1 MDRNMGWVDEDKFW
15 DAELYSG
22 RLEEAAINR
31 EAEAPT
37 QTFLLSFTIPKA
49 LSTSPS
55 QQSWPDGET
64 VATQRSQRALDGV
77 NAQDSPFTPAKVG
90 DSWFPGYCGPGLDT

>member
-1 MDRNMGWVDEDKFW
+1 MNEDTFW

-37 QTFLLSFTIPKA
+37 QTSLLSFTIPKA
-49 LSTSPS
+49 LSTLPS
-55 QQSWPDGET
+55 QAILARWGNCGQAEKPKG
-64 VATQRSQRALDGV
+64 TQWS
-77 NAQDSPFTPAKVG
+77 
-90 DSWFPGYCGPGLDT
+90 